1 MQTAVKNKARE
12 DESFL
17 NLKSLNSSLTNK
29 ILKTHKEGM
38 SRNGAIPAKKKRSNN
53 SINADKDRNLRSSNT
68 NRTSDVNV

>member
-1 MQTAVKNKARE
+1 MVL
-12 DESFL
+12 SLFFL
-17 NLKSLNSSLTNK
+17 
-29 ILKTHKEGM
+29 LKTHKEGM